1 MLDTIRLKNKIKIFI
16 AVKIKKI
23 VAQGCQRTK
32 SILEQ
37 REKKKKK
44 AHCFGAGKRGFEE
57 SWNLNIIQ
65 FLWSEKEKKIKQW
78 VFVIYNS

>member
-44 AHCFGAGKRGFEE
+44 HIVLE
-57 SWNLNIIQ
+57 L
-65 FLWSEKEKKIKQW
+65 EKGVLKK
-78 VFVIYNS
+78 VET